1 MAIPPED
8 IDIQNEIDARRAGGR
23 KYRRDNPPSGLLAA
37 EAQSQVLPRAA
48 EAGQGFVSGLLSG
61 IDTFVQGMAAPDPRA
76 AIASPQG
83 YGQQMNSFIQNQQ
96 LPPTQNP
103 NSMMSTPAMR
113 GLLDQQYMED
123 PAERAAF
130 RAPFEAFGGL
140 LAPGI

>member
-1 MAIPPED
+1 
-8 IDIQNEIDARRAGGR
+8 
-23 KYRRDNPPSGLLAA
+23 
-37 EAQSQVLPRAA
+37 
-48 EAGQGFVSGLLSG
+48 
-61 IDTFVQGMAAPDPRA
+61 MAAPDPRA